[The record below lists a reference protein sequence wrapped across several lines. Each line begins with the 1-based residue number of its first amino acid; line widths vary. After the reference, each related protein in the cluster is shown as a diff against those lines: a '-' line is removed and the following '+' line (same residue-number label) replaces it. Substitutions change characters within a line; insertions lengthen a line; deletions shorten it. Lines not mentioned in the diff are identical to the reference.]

1 MTGVEAAARLVV
13 QGLHPSEEH
22 AKASCFAS
30 VLERVPADGQWRHWW
45 VPGRLE
51 VFGKHT
57 DYAGGRT
64 LVAAL
69 PRGFAVAAVRRND
82 ATIAVTDARSNERV
96 TLTPDALEAP
106 LTGWVNYVQT
116 AARRLARN
124 FPGATSGA
132 EIVFASDLPRA
143 AGMSSSSALVVSI
156 ATVLVRL
163 RFIERTDRWQR
174 NIRSPLEAAGY
185 LACIENGSSF
195 GTLGGDRGVGTHGGS
210 EDHAAMLTGT
220 SGHLS
225 AFAFTPMRRVGTS
238 PLPPDWTFVIAPS
251 GVVAEKTGAA
261 RGLYNRLSEGARRLL
276 ELWNGASAPAP
287 ARSLAEALVSQEG
300 AVERLRTLIGG
311 SRVNGWPPDALQ
323 RRLEHFLRE
332 DARIP
337 AAVQAFTAADAAALA
352 DLAEESQRDAE
363 DLLGNQV
370 PETVAL
376 ARSARTLG
384 AIGACSFG
392 AGFGGSVW
400 ALVEREMASSFASRW
415 HPDAFI
421 ASPGPPLIEL

>member
-1 MTGVEAAARLVV
+1 MTGIEAAARLVGH
-13 QGLHPSEEH
+13 GLHPSEEY
-22 AKASCFAS
+22 AKAACFAS
-30 VLERVPADGQWRHWW
+30 VLERLPADAQARHWW

-69 PRGFAVAAVRRND
+69 PRGFVVAATRRSD
-82 ATIAVTDARSNERV
+82 TMIVVTDARSGERV
-96 TLTPDALEAP
+96 TLTPDALDAP
-106 LTGWVNYVQT
+106 LDGWGNYVQT

-124 FPGATSGA
+124 FSGASSGA
-132 EIVFASDLPRA
+132 EIVFASDLPPA
-143 AGMSSSSALVVSI
+143 AGMSSSSALIVSI
-156 ATVLVRL
+156 AMVLVRL
-163 RFIERTDRWQR
+163 RSIDRTDRWQR

-220 SGHLS
+220 SGHLT
-225 AFAFTPMRRVGTS
+225 ALAFTPMRRVGTA

-251 GVVAEKTGAA
+251 GVAAEKTGAA

-276 ELWNGASAPAP
+276 EVWNSAEPHAPSLAAALASCPDAVDRLKSSI
-287 ARSLAEALVSQEG
+287 ARSHVD
-300 AVERLRTLIGG
+300 
-311 SRVNGWPPDALQ
+311 GWPPDALE
-323 RRLEHFLRE
+323 RRLDHFLRE

-337 AAVQAFTAADAAALA
+337 AAVQAFTAADARAI
-352 DLAEESQRDAE
+352 AELSDASQQDAE

-376 ARSARTLG
+376 ARSARALG

-400 ALVEREMASSFASRW
+400 ALVEGERASTFTPEW

-421 ASPGPPLIEL
+421 ASPGPPLVEL